1 MDTSLA
7 HENARLRAL
16 LQTQQD
22 TIRQMAEY
30 NRLLSQRVAAYASE
44 INRLKALVAKLQRMQ
59 FGKSSEKLRA
69 KTERQ
74 IQEAQERISA
84 LQEEMAETL
93 GEQYDPVLPSA
104 LRQSSAR
111 KPLPASLPRETRV
124 IRPEEECCPA
134 CGGELS
140 SLGCDV
146 SEQLELISSA
156 FKVIETQRP
165 KQACCRCDHIVQA
178 PVPSKPIARSYAGA
192 GLLAHVVTGKYADH
206 LPLYR
211 QSEIYRRQGVELS
224 RATLG
229 RWTGAVAELL
239 EPLYDVLRQYVL
251 MPGKVHADD
260 IPVPVQEPGSGK
272 TRTARLW
279 VYVRDDRNAGSQMP
293 PAVWFAYSPDRKGI
307 HPQNHLAGYSGVL
320 QADAYGG
327 YRALYESGRITEAAC
342 MAHARRKIHDV
353 HARAP
358 TYITTE
364 ALQRIGELYAIEA
377 EVRGCSAEQRL
388 AARKARAA
396 PLMQSLYDWIQQQ
409 MKTLSRHS
417 DTAKAFAYLLKQW
430 DALNVYCSNGW
441 VEIDNNIA
449 ENALRGVA
457 VGRKNWMFAG
467 SDSGGEHAAVLYS
480 LIGTCRLNNVE
491 PEKWLRYVIEHIQDW
506 PANRVR
512 DLLPWKV
519 DLEKNGTL
527 SKKSRLG
534 EAFSYVLN
542 QWDALCYY
550 SDDGLAEAD
559 NNAAERA
566 LRAVCLGKKNFM
578 FFGSD
583 HGGERGAL
591 LYGLIGT
598 CRLNGID
605 PEAYLRHILSVLP
618 EWPSNRVDELLPWN
632 VVLTNK

>member
-22 TIRQMAEY
+22 TIRQIAEY

-74 IQEAQERISA
+74 IQEAQERISE
-84 LQEEMAETL
+84 LQEEMAEIL
-93 GEQYDPVLPSA
+93 GEQYDPALPSA
-104 LRQSSAR
+104 LRQSSAC
-111 KPLPASLPRETRV
+111 KPLPASLPCETRV

-165 KQACCRCDHIVQA
+165 KLACCRCDHIVQA
-178 PVPSKPIARSYAGA
+178 PVPSKLIARSYAGA

-224 RATLG
+224 RATPG
-229 RWTGAVAELL
+229 RWTGAVAVLL

-251 MPGKVHADD
+251 MPGKVPADD

-279 VYVRDDRNAGSQMP
+279 VYVRDDRKAGSQMP

-358 TYITTE
+358 TDITTE
-364 ALQRIGELYAIEA
+364 ALQRIGELYTIEA
-377 EVRGCSAEQRL
+377 EVRGYSAEQRL

-396 PLMQSLYDWIQQQ
+396 PLMQSLYDWIQTQ

-417 DTAKAFAYLLKQW
+417 DTAKAFAYLLKQR
-430 DALNVYCSNGW
+430 DGLNVYCSNGW

-457 VGRKNWMFAG
+457 VGRKNWLFAG

-519 DLEKNGTL
+519 
-527 SKKSRLG
+527 
-534 EAFSYVLN
+534 
-542 QWDALCYY
+542 ALTT
-550 SDDGLAEAD
+550 
-559 NNAAERA
+559 R
-566 LRAVCLGKKNFM
+566 
-578 FFGSD
+578 
-583 HGGERGAL
+583 
-591 LYGLIGT
+591 
-598 CRLNGID
+598 
-605 PEAYLRHILSVLP
+605 
-618 EWPSNRVDELLPWN
+618 
-632 VVLTNK
+632 

>member
-1 MDTSLA
+1 MISLPA
-7 HENARLRAL
+7 GSRIWLVAGITDMRNGFNGLASKVQNVLKDDPFSGHLFIFRGRRGDQIKVLWADSDGLCLFTKRLERGRFVWPVTRDGKVHLTPAQLSML
-16 LQTQQD
+16 LEGINWKHPKRTQR
-22 TIRQMAEY
+22 TGIRRMAEY

-44 INRLKALVAKLQRMQ
+44 INRLKTLVAKLQRMQ

-74 IQEAQERISA
+74 IQDAQERISA

-93 GEQYDPVLPSA
+93 GEQYDLALPSA

-111 KPLPASLPRETRV
+111 KPLPASLPREPRG

-140 SLGCDV
+140 PLGCDV

-165 KQACCRCDHIVQA
+165 KLACCRCDHIVQA

-251 MPGKVHADD
+251 MPGKAHADD
-260 IPVPVQEPGSGK
+260 IPIPVQEPGSGK
-272 TRTARLW
+272 TRTTRLW
-279 VYVRDDRNAGSQMP
+279 VYVRDNRNAGSQMP

-327 YRALYESGRITEAAC
+327 YQALYESGRIMEAAC

-358 TYITTE
+358 TDITTE

-388 AARKARAA
+388 AARKARTA
-396 PLMQSLYDWIQQQ
+396 PLMQSLYDWIQIQ

-430 DALNVYCSNGW
+430 DSLNVYCSNGW

-457 VGRKNWMFAG
+457 VGRKNWLFAG

-519 DLEKNGTL
+519 DL
-527 SKKSRLG
+527 SS
-534 EAFSYVLN
+534 
-542 QWDALCYY
+542 Q
-550 SDDGLAEAD
+550 
-559 NNAAERA
+559 
-566 LRAVCLGKKNFM
+566 
-578 FFGSD
+578 
-583 HGGERGAL
+583 
-591 LYGLIGT
+591 
-598 CRLNGID
+598 
-605 PEAYLRHILSVLP
+605 
-618 EWPSNRVDELLPWN
+618 
-632 VVLTNK
+632 